1 VKNVAIKR
9 RILILGIP
17 KKDGVERNFLITLQ
31 DAFIVLPD
39 ETFSSIIKL
48 KLNIFSINICDKL
61 RPILTLHKNIVKAK

>member
-9 RILILGIP
+9 RILILGIS
-17 KKDGVERNFLITLQ
+17 KKEGVERNFLITPQ
-31 DAFIVLPD
+31 VAFKVLFD

-48 KLNIFSINICDKL
+48 KLSMFSIIICDKL